1 MVSKIASE
9 VSSEVAQAEETQSV
23 LDDDNA
29 ETLLHMVKA
38 MGPVITPEEE
48 KHLEQ
53 VYNYKAD

>member
-1 MVSKIASE
+1 MGSKVASE
-9 VSSEVAQAEETQSV
+9 VSSGSTVAQAEETQSV

-38 MGPVITPEEE
+38 MGPVISPEEE

-53 VYNYKAD
+53 VYIAD

>member
-9 VSSEVAQAEETQSV
+9 VSSGATVAQADETQSV

-53 VYNYKAD
+53 VYS

>member
-9 VSSEVAQAEETQSV
+9 VSSGATVAQAEAETQSV

-53 VYNYKAD
+53 VYS

>member
-9 VSSEVAQAEETQSV
+9 VSSGATVAQAEETQSV

-53 VYNYKAD
+53 VYS